1 MDFYSSFNEGGEN
14 MYRIAMRVG
23 QNWLIL
29 SQDGFF
35 GYNEALERAKL
46 YKRHHPEKDY
56 RILDPDGNIMTQI

>member
-1 MDFYSSFNEGGEN
+1 

-29 SQDGFF
+29 PQDGFF
-35 GYNEALERAKL
+35 GYNGALEMAKL

-56 RILDPDGNIMTQI
+56 RIIDPRGNIMTQI